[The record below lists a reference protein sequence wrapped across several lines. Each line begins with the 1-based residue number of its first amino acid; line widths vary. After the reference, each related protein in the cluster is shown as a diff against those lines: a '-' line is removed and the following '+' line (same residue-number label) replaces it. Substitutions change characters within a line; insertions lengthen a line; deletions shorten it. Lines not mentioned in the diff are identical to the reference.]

1 MTDETNDQNPSL
13 EGIDPGEIAVKL
25 GLEQILKIHEIERT
39 MLSRAIQVIH
49 GLTNRSP
56 EDIIAKLSEG
66 LNEEYDQAATTAT
79 AASNVAKLYVPPKRI
94 IQTGL

>member
-1 MTDETNDQNPSL
+1 MTDETMPEQPDL
-13 EGIDPGEIAVKL
+13 DGIDPGEIAVKL

-39 MLSRAIQVIH
+39 MLSRAIQVIN
-49 GLTNRSP
+49 GLTNKSP

-79 AASNVAKLYVPPKRI
+79 AAANIAKLYVPPRRI